1 MNKSEN
7 TPDSVFKKIYDRYSQ
22 LVMRITLS
30 ILRDKEHAED
40 AFQAAFITI
49 AQNADKI
56 SDSPEK
62 TENYIRKIA
71 QSAAIN
77 IYRKNEKIWKNEI
90 PLSDNEKDENDG
102 ERTVRGKKELSVESF
117 EKDLFYKF
125 DRELLLKALDK
136 LDRKYVGIIEE
147 YYYEE
152 LTAPQIAEKHGI
164 SEDAAYKRLYRAVE
178 KLKVIFLKEG
188 GEG

>member
-7 TPDSVFKKIYDRYSQ
+7 TPNSVFNKKYKKYSQ

-30 ILRDKEHAED
+30 ILRNKELAED
-40 AFQAAFITI
+40 AFQAAFLTI
-49 AQNADKI
+49 AQNKDKI

-62 TENYIRKIA
+62 AEKYITKIA
-71 QSAAIN
+71 QSAAID
-77 IYRKNEKIWKNEI
+77 IYRKNEKIRQNET
-90 PLSDNEKDENDG
+90 PLVEDEKDRNDNE
-102 ERTVRGKKELSVESF
+102 RTIHIKNELSVESF
-117 EKDLFYKF
+117 EKDLFYEF
-125 DRELLLKALDK
+125 DRKLLLKALEK
-136 LDRKYVGIIEE
+136 LDRKYAVIIEE

-188 GEG
+188 GGD

>member
-22 LVMRITLS
+22 LVMRIALS

-90 PLSDNEKDENDG
+90 PLLDNEKDENDG
-102 ERTVRGKKELSVESF
+102 ERTVRRKKELSVESF

-125 DRELLLKALDK
+125 DRKLLLKALEK
-136 LDRKYVGIIEE
+136 LDRKYAVIIEE

-152 LTAPQIAEKHGI
+152 LTVPQIAEKHGI
-164 SEDAAYKRLYRAVE
+164 SVDAAYKRLYRAVD
-178 KLKVIFLKEG
+178 KLKMIFLKEG
-188 GEG
+188 G

>member
-7 TPDSVFKKIYDRYSQ
+7 TPDSVFNKIYNEYNQ

-30 ILRDKEHAED
+30 ILRNKELAED

-90 PLSDNEKDENDG
+90 PLSDNEKNENDG
-102 ERTVRGKKELSVESF
+102 ERTVRRKKELSVESF
-117 EKDLFYKF
+117 EKDL
-125 DRELLLKALDK
+125 
-136 LDRKYVGIIEE
+136 
-147 YYYEE
+147 
-152 LTAPQIAEKHGI
+152 
-164 SEDAAYKRLYRAVE
+164 
-178 KLKVIFLKEG
+178 
-188 GEG
+188 

>member
-90 PLSDNEKDENDG
+90 PLLDNEKDENDG

-164 SEDAAYKRLYRAVE
+164 SVDAAYKRLYRAVD
-178 KLKVIFLKEG
+178 KLKIIFLKEG
-188 GEG
+188 G

>member
-7 TPDSVFKKIYDRYSQ
+7 TPDSVFNKIYNEYSQ

-30 ILRDKEHAED
+30 ILREKDLAED

-56 SDSPEK
+56 SDSPERAEK
-62 TENYIRKIA
+62 YIKKIA
-71 QSAAIN
+71 QSAAID
-77 IYRKNEKIWKNEI
+77 IYRKNEKIRQNET
-90 PLSDNEKDENDG
+90 PLEDDEKDRNDNA
-102 ERTVRGKKELSVESF
+102 RINHRKNELSVDSF
-117 EKDLFYKF
+117 EKDLFYEF
-125 DRELLLKALDK
+125 DRKLLLKALEK
-136 LDRKYVGIIEE
+136 LDRKYAVIIEE

-164 SEDAAYKRLYRAVE
+164 SVDAAYKRLYRAVD
-178 KLKVIFLKEG
+178 KLKMIFLKEG
-188 GEG
+188 G

>member
-7 TPDSVFKKIYDRYSQ
+7 TPDSVFNKIYNEYSQ

-30 ILRDKEHAED
+30 ILRNKELAED

-56 SDSPEK
+56 SDSPKRAEK
-62 TENYIRKIA
+62 YIKKIA
-71 QSAAIN
+71 QSAAID
-77 IYRKNEKIWKNEI
+77 IYRKNEKIRQNET
-90 PLSDNEKDENDG
+90 PLVEDEKDRNDNE
-102 ERTVRGKKELSVESF
+102 RTIHIKNELSVKSF

-136 LDRKYVGIIEE
+136 LDKKYVGIIEE

-188 GEG
+188 GED

>member
-1 MNKSEN
+1 MNKTKN
-7 TPDSVFKKIYDRYSQ
+7 IPDDVFQKIYNEYSQ

-30 ILRDKEHAED
+30 ILRDNELAED

-62 TENYIRKIA
+62 AENYIKKIA

-90 PLSDNEKDENDG
+90 PLVENEKNRNDNERRPSG
-102 ERTVRGKKELSVESF
+102 GKELSVESF
-117 EKDLFYKF
+117 EKDLFYEF
-125 DRELLLKALDK
+125 DRKLLLKALGK
-136 LDRKYVGIIEE
+136 LDRKYAEIIEE

-152 LTAPQIAEKHGI
+152 LTAVQIAEKHGI
-164 SEDAAYKRLYRAVE
+164 SEDAAYKRLYRAVDR
-178 KLKVIFLKEG
+178 LKAIFLKEG
-188 GEG
+188 G